1 MTERQFYIT
10 TAIDY
15 ANGPPH
21 LGHALEKIG
30 ADVIARYRRMRGDK
44 VHFVIGMDEHGQKVA
59 QTAASRGISPQQ
71 WTDRIAGEFRATWG
85 ALGIS
90 YDDFIRTTE
99 PRHRVAVEE
108 MIRRMSVKGDLYRST
123 YAGHYCVGCEAYKTE
138 DELVDG
144 RCSTHPTREI
154 QWMEEE
160 DWFFRLSRYG
170 PELLR
175 LLDERPEFVQP
186 ESRRNEV
193 RRMVE
198 DIKDISVSRSLLG
211 WGIPWP
217 GDADHTVYVWI
228 DALTNYLSAI
238 GFPDS
243 EYRAHW
249 PAALHVIGKDII
261 RFHCLYWPAMLL
273 SADLPLP
280 ERVWAHGFMTMGG
293 GKISKSS
300 GVAFDLNEVFERH
313 GADALRYFLL
323 REIPWDG
330 DGNFSLERFDERYTA
345 ELANELG
352 NLASR
357 TIAMVQKYRGGRVP
371 TAGPGY
377 LDEQTDLCVGEY
389 LERMDSYLLHEGLGV
404 VFGLVAEAN
413 GFVETAAPWKLAREA
428 ERAADLDAA
437 LRSLIRALAVTAVLL
452 FPFMPEKMSELWSRL
467 GAGEAAMPLLDDV
480 VALEPAG
487 RQVQAGGVLFPRPE
501 LSGV

>member
-1 MTERQFYIT
+1 MTGRPFYIT

-30 ADVIARYRRMRGDK
+30 ADAIARYRRLRGEP

-59 QTAASRGISPQQ
+59 QTAAAQAISPQE
-71 WTDRIAGEFRATWG
+71 WTNHIAGDFRATWS

-90 YDDFIRTTE
+90 HDDFIRTTE

-108 MIRRMSVKGDLYRST
+108 MIRRMNAKGDLYRAT
-123 YAGHYCVGCEAYKTE
+123 YAGHYCVGCEAYKTD
-138 DELVDG
+138 DELVEG
-144 RCSTHPTREI
+144 RCPIHPTREI

-170 PELLR
+170 PDLLR
-175 LLDERPEFVQP
+175 LLDEQPKFVQP

-198 DIKDISVSRSLLG
+198 EIKDISVSRSLLD

-238 GFPDS
+238 GFPDPQ
-243 EYRAHW
+243 YQTHW
-249 PAALHVIGKDII
+249 PAALHVIGKDIV
-261 RFHCLYWPAMLL
+261 RFHCVYWPGMLL
-273 SADLPLP
+273 SADLALP

-300 GVAFDLNEVFERH
+300 GVAFDLNEVVERH

-345 ELANELG
+345 ELANDLG

-357 TIAMVQKYRGGRVP
+357 AIAMVQKYRGGQVP
-371 TAGPGY
+371 AAVGTY
-377 LDEQTDLCVGEY
+377 LDEQADLCVGEY
-389 LERMDSYLLHEGLGV
+389 RDRMDAFLLHEGLGV

-413 GFVETAAPWKLAREA
+413 GFVETAAPWKLARDPERSA
-428 ERAADLDAA
+428 ELDAA
-437 LRSLIRALAVTAVLL
+437 LRSLIRALTVTAVLL
-452 FPFMPEKMSELWSRL
+452 FPFMPGKMSELWSRL
-467 GAGEAAMPLLDDV
+467 GAGEVTMPLLDDV
-480 VALEPAG
+480 TVLEPAG
-487 RQVQAGGVLFPRPE
+487 RRVQAGGVLFPRPE